1 MLAALTRSGVLHP
14 VKPKNSL
21 VAAALPAVAVYLMA
35 WAAFVFHWGW
45 LDAADAW
52 TLRQFHDFG
61 MSRPRWVDFWRV
73 VSDILSP
80 TSLRFLAVV
89 GAVVALVRHRTRVAV
104 FLLVTILGMG
114 VVTEVAKAVSARP
127 RPATALT
134 HAASTAF
141 PSGHALGM
149 TVGVLAFLTV
159 LWPHLTLVGRRVG
172 VVVGVGLILSV
183 SIARVVL
190 NVHHPSDVVAG
201 WALGFL
207 YYLLCVRLVGLWGA
221 PRRG

>member
-1 MLAALTRSGVLHP
+1 
-14 VKPKNSL
+14 
-21 VAAALPAVAVYLMA
+21 
-35 WAAFVFHWGW
+35 
-45 LDAADAW
+45 
-52 TLRQFHDFG
+52 
-61 MSRPRWVDFWRV
+61 
-73 VSDILSP
+73 
-80 TSLRFLAVV
+80 
-89 GAVVALVRHRTRVAV
+89 
-104 FLLVTILGMG
+104 
-114 VVTEVAKAVSARP
+114 
-127 RPATALT
+127 
-134 HAASTAF
+134 
-141 PSGHALGM
+141 M

-183 SIARVVL
+183 SVARVVL